1 MGSDLL
7 QPSTQLR
14 ADEFIRTNLDAL
26 DLHELK
32 AHHVDALEILAGLND
47 FLNQPGRSVGALQHA
62 NQLRRRLQLQ
72 LARLRDLIHGHQSA
86 MAMNHALAAGH
97 GLDMLHLARVPG
109 KRSRVIRSLNSA
121 DNATSG
127 PLEIS
132 GNEPTAQATEA
143 RRGGEAKE
151 GGARPQSGEASL
163 QAKR

>member
-1 MGSDLL
+1 MGNDLL

-26 DLHELK
+26 DLHDLK
-32 AHHVDALEILAGLND
+32 AHEVNALEILAGLND
-47 FLNQPGRSVGALQHA
+47 FLTQPGRSVGAVQHA

-72 LARLRDLIHGHQSA
+72 LARLRDLIQAHQSA
-86 MAMNHALAAGH
+86 TAMTHALAAGH

-109 KRSRVIRSLNSA
+109 KRSRVIRSQPSA

-127 PLEIS
+127 PIQVLSNDPQGRE
-132 GNEPTAQATEA
+132 TKAVW
-143 RRGGEAKE
+143 GGEAKE
-151 GGARPQSGEASL
+151 GGAHPQSGEASL